1 MLQTVFSGKN
11 RKSKASHCTQKQKNS
26 ENGQTADDR
35 LFVMGLGDF
44 DAGAAVKAEGG
55 AAGENSFTVNAFHEG
70 LAVNR
75 PKSGSGSP
83 EASFRVLLVCD

>member
-11 RKSKASHCTQKQKNS
+11 GISKASHCTQKQKNS
-26 ENGQTADDR
+26 ESGQTVDDR

-75 PKSGSGSP
+75 PKSENGSP
-83 EASFRVLLVCD
+83 EASFRVLLVCS